1 MGAWGVGAF
10 EDDTSLDWMDD
21 SYAEGGVE
29 AVRAAL
35 TTAVATP
42 DDDDLDYTA
51 GCAARAAAE
60 IVAIANG
67 RAPGGLDDEDEEAA
81 KEHADAV
88 RADRDLP
95 DLALR
100 AIDRLV
106 GPNSELHDLWT
117 EDPTNSEWL
126 DAIADLKRRLKRGKH
141 D

>member
-10 EDDTSLDWMDD
+10 EDDSSLDWMDEV
-21 SYAEGGVE
+21 YAEGGVD

-35 TTAVATP
+35 KQATETS
-42 DDDDLDYTA
+42 DDDMLDYMA

-67 RAPGGLDDEDEEAA
+67 RAPGGLDDEDEAAA

-88 RADRDLP
+88 HADATFP
-95 DLALR
+95 VLALA

-106 GPNSELHDLWT
+106 GPNSELHELWT
-117 EDPTNSEWL
+117 EDPTNLEWIE
-126 DAIADLKRRLKRGKH
+126 AIDDLKRRLKRGKT
-141 D
+141 